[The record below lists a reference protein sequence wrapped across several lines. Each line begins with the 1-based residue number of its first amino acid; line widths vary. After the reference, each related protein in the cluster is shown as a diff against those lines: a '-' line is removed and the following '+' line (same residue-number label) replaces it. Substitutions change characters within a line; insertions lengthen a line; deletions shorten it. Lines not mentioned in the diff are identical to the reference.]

1 MSTQLDQ
8 IAKKAKLDRKVRF
21 TSLAHLLTPAFLKET
36 WGMLNHKAASGVDG
50 ESIEQFASEMEE
62 RVEEICEQ
70 LKAGTYRAPPVR
82 RVEIPKGPGKSGTRP
97 LGIPTV
103 ADRLLQR
110 AVARILEVVFEADF
124 LDCSFGFRPGRNPHH
139 ALRALR
145 SQIVGKK
152 VSHVFEADIRS
163 YFTRIEHQW
172 LRRMVA
178 HRIADP
184 VILKLIAK
192 WLRAGALRDGVVIPT
207 EEGTPQGGP
216 ISPVLSNI
224 YLHFTL
230 DLWFEKKFKSQ
241 CRGEAYL
248 VRFAD
253 DFVGGFQFRDDA
265 QMFQHQLRERFA
277 KFNLE
282 LAEDKTRLLLFGRFA
297 AAMRGRHG
305 LRPET
310 FEFLG
315 FKHVCGVD
323 RNGRFALIRIPST
336 KSCRKFLARVREWLQ
351 VHRHWKRREQQRHL
365 TMMLRGFYQYFA
377 LHHCSRKLSWIRYEV
392 QRQWKHALQ
401 LQGLRCRLSWQ
412 RLGTR
417 SWFELPLADNLHP
430 AV

>member
-1 MSTQLDQ
+1 MSTQLGQ

-36 WGMLNHKAASGVDG
+36 WGLMNRKAASGIDG
-50 ESIEQFASEMEE
+50 ETAKQFASEMEE
-62 RVEEICEQ
+62 RVEEICKQ
-70 LKAGTYRAPPVR
+70 LRAGTYRAPPVR

-110 AVARILEVVFEADF
+110 AVARILEAVFEGDF

-139 ALRALR
+139 ALQALR
-145 SQIVGKK
+145 LQIVTKK

-163 YFTRIEHQW
+163 YFTRIDHQW
-172 LRRMVA
+172 LRQMVA

-184 VILKLIAK
+184 VILRLVSK
-192 WLRAGALRDGVVIPT
+192 WLRAGALRDGVFIPA

-216 ISPVLSNI
+216 ISPVLSNV

-230 DLWFEKKFKSQ
+230 DLWFEKKIKPQ

-253 DFVGGFQFRDDA
+253 DFVGCFQYQDDA
-265 QMFQHQLRERFA
+265 QNFQRQLRERFA
-277 KFNLE
+277 RFNLE

-323 RNGRFALIRIPST
+323 RSGRFALVRIPST
-336 KSCRKFLARVREWLQ
+336 KSCRKFLARIRQWLLR
-351 VHRHWKRREQQRHL
+351 HRHWKRREQQYHL
-365 TMMLRGFYQYFA
+365 TVMLRGFYQYFA
-377 LHHCSRKLSWIRYEV
+377 LHHSERKLSWIRHETL
-392 QRQWKHALQ
+392 RQWKHALQ
-401 LQGLRCRLSWQ
+401 RRGQRRRLSWE
-412 RLGTR
+412 RLGNC
-417 SWFELPLADNLHP
+417 SWFELPFARNMHP
-430 AV
+430 TV